1 MNEHCTTKEE
11 CIEKVK
17 AIQKYHQDVKKNK
30 DVAYNFLI
38 GEDGNVYEGRGYTTR
53 GGHLPDY
60 TYYYN
65 EKGTVYILGQQ
76 DLSYS

>member
-1 MNEHCTTKEE
+1 M
-11 CIEKVK
+11 

-53 GGHLPDY
+53 GGHVPDW
-60 TYYYN
+60 TPSKN
-65 EKGTVYILGQQ
+65 TVRNSI
-76 DLSYS
+76 